1 MEKQYLWIEGIPAV
15 LWGAA
20 SDKLFIA
27 VHGDQ
32 SNKED
37 DVIAILAEEAA
48 NKGCQT
54 LSFDLPEHGIRF
66 SIQLNS
72 CCSSRNGLAG

>member
-1 MEKQYLWIEGIPAV
+1 MGKSYLAVEGIPAV

-20 SDKLFIA
+20 SDRLFIA

-37 DVIAILAEEAA
+37 DAIAILAEEAA
-48 NKGCQT
+48 KQKA
-54 LSFDLPEHGIRF
+54 SDLE
-66 SIQLNS
+66 L
-72 CCSSRNGLAG
+72 